1 MKNTVLINI
10 YNNIFKFIESNRLIP
25 INEKITNDTE
35 FYNKINTDKYISITT
50 VYNNLNE
57 EEFDNIKDIINSKKN
72 IDTIDVKITYLL
84 LLHIDS
90 EYNSK
95 TPIFKSLINS
105 FKCNNCNIIVIS
117 NNPLST
123 HVNKQIVELSTDTKK
138 IFNYTY
144 DRFKIDIRKHYL
156 CSLHEL
162 VPKEEEKYLLND
174 VLKKKKNNLP
184 KIKLSDP
191 QAIWIGAHIG
201 DIIKI
206 HRDSEIT
213 GKSIYY
219 RVVIND

>member
-144 DRFKIDIRKHYL
+144 DIFKIILYNHIL
-156 CSLHEL
+156 CSPHRILTD
-162 VPKEEEKYLLND
+162 EECDELLNKN
-174 VLKKKKNNLP
+174 LKKKKSNLP
-184 KIKLSDP
+184 KIKISDP
-191 QAIWIGAHIG
+191 QVIWIGAKIG
-201 DIIKI
+201 DIIRI
-206 HRDSEIT
+206 DRDSEIT